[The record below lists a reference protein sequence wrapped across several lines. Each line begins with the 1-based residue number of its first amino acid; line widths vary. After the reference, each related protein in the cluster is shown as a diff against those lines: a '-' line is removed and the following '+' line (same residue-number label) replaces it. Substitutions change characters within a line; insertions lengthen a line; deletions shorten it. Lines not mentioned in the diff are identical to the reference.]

1 MTRERLVFRM
11 TRTGALALLVAG
23 ISLGQSAEDL
33 RLTIGKSVVIDYPS
47 DVRQISTSNPEVV
60 DASPI
65 TTREILLNAKG
76 TGNSTMV
83 VWSKT
88 GQRTFY
94 NVNVELNLDPLK
106 RILKDSFPK
115 ETIDTHSSRDTVT
128 LTGVVSSK
136 DVLDRAALMAAPF
149 SKTVVNSLELA
160 SSPPP
165 I

>member
-1 MTRERLVFRM
+1 MIGKNQLLDPSAPRDAAVASGARS
-11 TRTGALALLVAG
+11 RTKRGRAARTWKEFAAAAFITLGAGFLTA
-23 ISLGQSAEDL
+23 QTAEDL
-33 RLTIGKSVVIDYPS
+33 RLTVGRSVVIDYPS

-94 NVNVELNLDPLK
+94 NFNVELNLDPL
-106 RILKDSFPK
+106 RLILKDSFPK

-136 DVLDRAALMAAPF
+136 D
-149 SKTVVNSLELA
+149 
-160 SSPPP
+160 
-165 I
+165 

>member
-1 MTRERLVFRM
+1 MTRSFIHLF
-11 TRTGALALLVAG
+11 TSLTLAAG
-23 ISLGQSAEDL
+23 LTLAQSAEDL
-33 RLTIGKSVVIDYPS
+33 RLTVGRSVVIDYPS

-65 TTREILLNAKG
+65 TTREILLNAKA

-94 NVNVELNLDPLK
+94 NVSVELNLDPLK

-128 LTGVVSSK
+128 LTGVVS
-136 DVLDRAALMAAPF
+136 
-149 SKTVVNSLELA
+149 
-160 SSPPP
+160 
-165 I
+165 